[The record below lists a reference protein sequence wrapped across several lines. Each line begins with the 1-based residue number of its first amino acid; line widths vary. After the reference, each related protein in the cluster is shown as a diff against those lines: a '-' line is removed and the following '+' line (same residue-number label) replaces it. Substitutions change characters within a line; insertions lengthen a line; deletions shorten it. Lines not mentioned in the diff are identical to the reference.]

1 MGTKKRI
8 NIYVDSDE
16 WDKLQRNIDCSRSE
30 WINRQIKKKNECIDE
45 VEEINLKLKEI
56 DEAKRTMFFDEKA
69 LMERKEEILKQRKI
83 NEESIEVREKAMKTI
98 RIIED
103 NQGYIELDRIKHI
116 AKKHVL
122 NPDVLIKQCKK
133 ENIEIRDLEIVREEI
148 IGLSTGKGSPY

>member
-83 NEESIEVREKAMKTI
+83 NEESIEIREKQWKLL
-98 RIIED
+98 
-103 NQGYIELDRIKHI
+103 G
-116 AKKHVL
+116 
-122 NPDVLIKQCKK
+122 
-133 ENIEIRDLEIVREEI
+133 
-148 IGLSTGKGSPY
+148 